1 MPSKEDIQDR
11 NRAAALVPRVSQE
24 LRRLGL
30 LTMGQVER
38 SYGCVVITMS
48 PGEAEKFADRLAQLT
63 LGEES

>member
-1 MPSKEDIQDR
+1 MPNEKDLKER
-11 NRAAALVPRVSQE
+11 SRAAALVPRVSQE

-38 SYGCVVITMS
+38 SYGLVVITMS

-63 LGEES
+63 PGEEG